1 MTNSGYLKYLEQKGE
16 KNSKE
21 YLQAVIDRQKA
32 EIDRLTKYNTDVAY
46 KHYNDGVKDFAKRI
60 ISYIDVGHLCSPT
73 MLRWS
78 DLSVKEMVEH
88 LAKELVGDSNG

>member
-1 MTNSGYLKYLEQKGE
+1 MTNSGYLKYVEQKDE
-16 KNSKE
+16 KSSKE

-78 DLSVKEMVEH
+78 DLSVKEMVEQ
-88 LAKELVGDSNG
+88 LAEEMVGADNG

>member
-1 MTNSGYLKYLEQKGE
+1 MTNSGYLKYVEQKDE
-16 KNSKE
+16 KSSKE
-21 YLQAVIDRQKA
+21 YLQAVIERQKA

-46 KHYNDGVKDFAKRI
+46 KHYNDGVKDFAKKI

-78 DLSVKEMVEH
+78 DLSVKRMVEH
-88 LAKELVGDSNG
+88 LAKELVGENDA